1 MVYSQRWPPSDDR
14 WVHFRLSMQV
24 SSFLRVYGCLVY
36 YILHICDLMISLVS
50 WFNYVLVL

>member
-14 WVHFRLSMQV
+14 WVHFRVSMQV

-36 YILHICDLMISLVS
+36 YILHICDLMIPLAS